1 MGPVCGAGLSWVLG
15 RLEAVTLFLSQ
26 LEDKSFK
33 VMRSLL
39 LKWRESRVSA
49 SPATR
54 GRSRPRQE
62 ACPPILP
69 APHPPRPPHPDGP
82 DHPEVGGLGWPGAG
96 QAGRPVSR
104 QGPGYFPGRVGE
116 GRACWSLGNAYVSM
130 GSPAQALTFAKKHLE
145 ISQEVSRPC
154 PAPAPAPIPGLSQRC
169 PLPYHRWG
177 CQPTPGWPGAS
188 VCSGL
193 SPAGRPLPPS
203 LAVATCC
210 PGPDPHCLLW

>member
-1 MGPVCGAGLSWVLG
+1 MLG

-69 APHPPRPPHPDGP
+69 APPTLT
-82 DHPEVGGLGWPGAG
+82 GLTTRRWGAWD
-96 QAGRPVSR
+96 
-104 QGPGYFPGRVGE
+104 
-116 GRACWSLGNAYVSM
+116 GRA
-130 GSPAQALTFAKKHLE
+130 
-145 ISQEVSRPC
+145 R
-154 PAPAPAPIPGLSQRC
+154 
-169 PLPYHRWG
+169 
-177 CQPTPGWPGAS
+177 
-188 VCSGL
+188 
-193 SPAGRPLPPS
+193 GRRADL
-203 LAVATCC
+203 
-210 PGPDPHCLLW
+210 